1 MSSNIYQTLLIF
13 IHQINCQ
20 IEWKYYFIL
29 VVDITQELIDES
41 QAMICEST
49 ITRITFEFNIT
60 YIFIVSPSY
69 FRYNY
74 EINLK
79 TIERERER
87 GRKRET
93 HRQTDRQTDRDKY

>member
-60 YIFIVSPSY
+60 YIFIVSPNY
-69 FRYNY
+69 FR
-74 EINLK
+74 
-79 TIERERER
+79 
-87 GRKRET
+87 
-93 HRQTDRQTDRDKY
+93 

>member
-87 GRKRET
+87 EKERDT
-93 HRQTDRQTDRDKY
+93 QTDRQTDRQR

>member
-1 MSSNIYQTLLIF
+1 M
-13 IHQINCQ
+13 
-20 IEWKYYFIL
+20 
-29 VVDITQELIDES
+29 VDITQELIDES

-87 GRKRET
+87 EKERDT
-93 HRQTDRQTDRDKY
+93 QTDRQTDRQR